1 MSNPDVERSSAIAMA
16 SISAVIIGVIA
27 QIVTWDKY
35 ALDVIP
41 IQLRE
46 VVFATSPSDWETK
59 AKMCWDLKDWD
70 CVENEYERAAR
81 ADHTQYKRLG
91 LYLMRRLKYDK
102 ASEAFAIYFKN
113 GSEDREAA
121 FAYAKALAELQ
132 RDLDAE
138 KYFDKAVDNERGQ
151 LEIPVVIN
159 YVRLLMKSGK
169 FARAQKLI
177 ETVREQNPTGVQFMD
192 SEYHQ
197 IKKLKTASRD

>member
-113 GSEDREAA
+113 GPEDREAA

-177 ETVREQNPTGVQFMD
+177 ETVRDQNPTGVQFMD